1 MVVQI
6 TLKGLLKYFDKYITT
21 RIKKQPNMSTI
32 DSQIASKQKELESLK
47 KITELTDTMKS
58 HLTQLSEQVKDI
70 ETDGSRVASIMNVWD
85 TVTESISAAGLGLL
99 RYGEDNYKVGEWQDD
114 SANATQDKTGKPEQ
128 ENMPLPEGL
137 VRVSATTEDT

>member
-1 MVVQI
+1 
-6 TLKGLLKYFDKYITT
+6 
-21 RIKKQPNMSTI
+21 MSTI